1 MARISRKAIMAA
13 YDTAYAAA
21 VAEVTSKLDT
31 LTDAQKTIS
40 TAFGAAMVISF
51 RWQPASIGGTWGQ
64 YRMADTGNTR
74 GFVAGNE
81 LYRIAE
87 MVGVA
92 LPKYPR

>member
-1 MARISRKAIMAA
+1 MARISRTAIMAA
-13 YDTAYAAA
+13 YDASYADA
-21 VAEVTSKLDT
+21 VAQITRKLDT

-40 TAFGAAMVISF
+40 TAFGAATVVAF
-51 RWQPASIGGTWGQ
+51 RWQPASIGGTWGT
-64 YRMADTGNTR
+64 YRMESGSTS

-87 MVGVA
+87 MVGVT

>member
-1 MARISRKAIMAA
+1 MARTNRKAIMAA
-13 YDTAYAAA
+13 YDTDYANA
-21 VAEVTSKLDT
+21 VAEVTGKLNT

-40 TAFGAAMVISF
+40 TAFGAATVVSF
-51 RWQPASIGGTWGQ
+51 RWQPASIGGTWGTYQ
-64 YRMADTGNTR
+64 MENGSTS